1 MHAGL
6 FSSVGLTYVT
16 KALFDKYIAI
26 FLFIPN
32 TRGGTSYEKVGGQKM
47 SGAKCPKIFCSCP
60 PTIPVCPPPHFLGGT
75 CLFCPH
81 LLGAHAFVVTIN
93 QQCCLILVNELINGA
108 SAYGTPLDG
117 ATVKVVITTVN
128 KT

>member
-47 SGAKCPKIFCSCP
+47 SGAKRPKIFCSCP
-60 PTIPVCPPPHFLGGT
+60 PTIPVCPPPTFW
-75 CLFCPH
+75 
-81 LLGAHAFVVTIN
+81 GAHAFFAPTYW
-93 QQCCLILVNELINGA
+93 GHM
-108 SAYGTPLDG
+108 PLL
-117 ATVKVVITTVN
+117 
-128 KT
+128 